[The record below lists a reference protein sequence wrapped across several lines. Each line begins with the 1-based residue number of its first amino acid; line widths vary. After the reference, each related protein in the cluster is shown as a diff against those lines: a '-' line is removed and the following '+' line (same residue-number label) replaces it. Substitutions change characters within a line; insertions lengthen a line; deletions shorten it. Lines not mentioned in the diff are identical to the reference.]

1 MGNFFNKNKSQ
12 NNKSKEKEQN
22 LNKVKKEQNEKI
34 KSNPFSKSIE
44 KEKLININLI
54 NKQAHSKQK
63 DAIIEVICLP
73 NLENAIII
81 GTKFGDIKEI
91 FQITTKHNIQDYSN
105 ILLLYSCSKILYSL
119 ILLENNNICLGLS
132 DEILI
137 LKFNYE
143 KKDILDKQNGEKIL
157 DLSIPSEGPIHSLL
171 ELKNGNII
179 SAGKNIIL
187 WIKHSSLEY
196 KEANKIPIGNSRII
210 NLVEFIFY
218 NTILASQENTHQIHI
233 FKNNKNSL
241 SLIKSIENV
250 PSLGYKGSCQ
260 KFSKNCMLLIGK
272 FELNM
277 IDPLN
282 GEILSRY
289 PAFGCGN
296 LLNMSKPNEEIGFW
310 VISDYIGNYF
320 EFYEQDGN
328 DLIYYNKFDLKEDNR
343 IGWGNKLVKINDK
356 NFAVINHFGYI
367 FVFEIKKN
375 K

>member
-1 MGNFFNKNKSQ
+1 MGNFLNKNKSQ

-22 LNKVKKEQNEKI
+22 EKI
-34 KSNPFSKSIE
+34 KSNPFSKSNE

-81 GTKFGDIKEI
+81 GTRFGDIKEI

-137 LKFNYE
+137 LKFNNE

-187 WIKHSSLEY
+187 WVKHSSLEY

-241 SLIKSIENV
+241 SLIKTIENV

-277 IDPLN
+277 IDL
-282 GEILSRY
+282 
-289 PAFGCGN
+289 
-296 LLNMSKPNEEIGFW
+296 
-310 VISDYIGNYF
+310 
-320 EFYEQDGN
+320 
-328 DLIYYNKFDLKEDNR
+328 
-343 IGWGNKLVKINDK
+343 
-356 NFAVINHFGYI
+356 
-367 FVFEIKKN
+367 
-375 K
+375 